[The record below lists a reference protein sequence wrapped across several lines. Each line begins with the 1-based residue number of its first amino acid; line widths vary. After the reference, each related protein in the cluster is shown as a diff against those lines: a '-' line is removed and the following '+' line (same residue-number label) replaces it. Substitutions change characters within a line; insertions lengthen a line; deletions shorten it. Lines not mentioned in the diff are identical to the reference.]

1 MLREGDILDPFDKFR
16 KAGRLAKT
24 VAHWG
29 TFAVYAV
36 RIAIVLN
43 KILNF
48 IG

>member
-36 RIAIVLN
+36 RISTEFN
-43 KILNF
+43 EN
-48 IG
+48 